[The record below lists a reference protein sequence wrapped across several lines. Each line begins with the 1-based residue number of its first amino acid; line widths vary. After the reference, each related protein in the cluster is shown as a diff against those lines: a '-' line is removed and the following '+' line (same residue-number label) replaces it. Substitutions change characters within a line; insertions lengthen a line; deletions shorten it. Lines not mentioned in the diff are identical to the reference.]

1 MVGKHRVQ
9 IHGDRA
15 DLVNIRGD
23 VELAVDPYWLEIHY
37 AVFRIAHDIGMNEE
51 LRRIAAIGRER
62 KAVEDELEEIDRMF
76 APEGQI
82 EEEEED

>member
-23 VELAVDPYWLEIHY
+23 VELAVDPNWLAIHY
-37 AVFRIAHDIGMNEE
+37 AVFRIVYDAGTSEE
-51 LRRIAAIGRER
+51 LRRIAAIDRER

>member
-23 VELAVDPYWLEIHY
+23 VELDVDPNWLAIHY
-37 AVFRIAHDIGMNEE
+37 AVFRIVYDAGTNEE
-51 LRRIAAIGRER
+51 LRRIAAIDRER